1 MLSAKEGSAL
11 TLMGTCSEDGTLAV
25 MRYCLSAKRWPADFR
40 TTRLER
46 SPRLAVYNGRLMR
59 TPPLLLRLLAPL
71 LLLSCSDAGLY
82 ALDGRGPSGKD
93 RADFAGEA
101 CIPLAGG
108 DAFPVKV
115 VFAIQ
120 GGQGVPAELVGYTTD
135 ALGTL
140 SSRFSGPFIK
150 FSLVAFH
157 TVATGLQGS
166 FTDAASF
173 QTALSRYASYQETG
187 PISIRSALRLSKSLL
202 SGDMQTSC
210 RGAVGRTRYLVVLV
224 INSADVSCD
233 NPAFNVGID
242 SRCAGLTPVSGASAC
257 SLCELTAV
265 TGELKALQQQFG
277 AGEVVVQPIYVRT
290 TPDTVTRQQ
299 VAAIANAGG
308 TEAIETDP
316 EGLRTAISNVN
327 YASLQTQLVLKRF
340 LAFNRNVQVRAGQ
353 LLVDSDGDGVADAD
367 EAALG
372 LDPIEQDSDR
382 DGLMDGIE
390 LRMGLKP
397 QPGNVD
403 IINGCNVSLDEDG
416 DRLNTCEERV
426 LGTDPCMGDTD
437 GDGLPDL
444 VEALTR
450 TNPLVPEDLLDT
462 DRDGISNVTEV
473 EARGDP
479 LSADLAFHAE
489 RGYGY
494 SQAPAENT
502 PDGRS
507 CYKLRAEN
515 ITLMETLER
524 PNPFVPGRFIP
535 AGNNDIYLYMQ
546 VGRDND
552 PRGSGVGALF
562 VDDQVNYTES
572 QGKSFDGVRTFEPN
586 DFILGT

>member
-1 MLSAKEGSAL
+1 
-11 TLMGTCSEDGTLAV
+11 
-25 MRYCLSAKRWPADFR
+25 
-40 TTRLER
+40 
-46 SPRLAVYNGRLMR
+46 MR
-59 TPPLLLRLLAPL
+59 TLPKLVPLLVPL
-71 LLLSCSDAGLY
+71 LLLSCSDSGIY
-82 ALDGRGPSGKD
+82 ALDGRGPSGAD
-93 RADFAGEA
+93 RADFSGEA
-101 CIPLAGG
+101 CIPLASG

-120 GGQGVPAELVGYTTD
+120 GGEGTPTEVVGYTTD

-150 FSLVAFH
+150 FSLIAFH

-166 FTDAASF
+166 FVDASTF
-173 QTALSRYASYQETG
+173 QSALPRYASYQETG

-202 SGDMQTSC
+202 SGDMQTAC
-210 RGAVGRTRYLVVLV
+210 RGEVGRARYVVVLV
-224 INSADVSCD
+224 ITGADVSCD

-242 SRCAGLTPVSGASAC
+242 SRCAALTPVSGAPAC

-265 TGELKALQQQFG
+265 TGELKALAQQFN

-290 TPDTVTRQQ
+290 TPDPDTRAQ

-316 EGLRTAISNVN
+316 AGLRDALSNLN
-327 YASLQTQLVLKRF
+327 YASLQTSLVLKRF

-353 LLVDSDGDGVADAD
+353 VFADSDGDGVSDLD
-367 EAALG
+367 EAELG
-372 LDPIEQDSDR
+372 LDPRDPDTDR
-382 DGLMDGIE
+382 DGLMDGVE

-403 IINGCNVSLDEDG
+403 IINGCSISLDDDG

-426 LGTDPCMGDTD
+426 LGTDPCMGDSD

-444 VEALTR
+444 VEALGG

-462 DRDGISNVTEV
+462 DRDGISNVE
-473 EARGDP
+473 EMLAHGDP
-479 LSADLAFHAE
+479 LSADIAFHTE

-494 SQAPAENT
+494 SLELSQTT
-502 PDGRS
+502 PDGRA
-507 CYKLRAEN
+507 CYKVRAEN
-515 ITLMETLER
+515 ITLMPTLER
-524 PNPFVPGRFIP
+524 PNPLFPSVVIP
-535 AGNNDIYLYMQ
+535 KGTNDIYLYMQ

-552 PRGSGVGALF
+552 PRGVGVGSLF
-562 VDDQVNYTES
+562 IEPVIYTEEN
-572 QGKSFDGVRTFEPN
+572 GKEPAGTLPFTPN

>member
-1 MLSAKEGSAL
+1 
-11 TLMGTCSEDGTLAV
+11 
-25 MRYCLSAKRWPADFR
+25 
-40 TTRLER
+40 
-46 SPRLAVYNGRLMR
+46 MR
-59 TPPLLLRLLAPL
+59 TPPLLISLLASL

-82 ALDGRGPSGKD
+82 ALDGRGPSGRD

-101 CIPLAGG
+101 CIPLASG

-166 FTDAASF
+166 FADAATF

-224 INSADVSCD
+224 ITGSDVSCD

-242 SRCAGLTPVSGASAC
+242 SDCADLTASRGAAAC
-257 SLCELTAV
+257 SQCELTVV

-290 TPDTVTRQQ
+290 TPDPVTRDQ

-316 EGLRTAISNVN
+316 EGLRDAISNVN

-353 LLVDSDGDGVADAD
+353 VLADSDGDGVADED
-367 EAALG
+367 EADLG
-372 LDPIEQDSDR
+372 LLPDDPDSDR

-390 LRMGLKP
+390 LRMGLDP
-397 QPGNVD
+397 NAVD
-403 IINGCNVSLDEDG
+403 EINGCNVSLDDDG

-426 LGTDPCMGDTD
+426 LGTDPCMGDSD

-462 DRDGISNVTEV
+462 DRDGITNIQEV
-473 EARGDP
+473 ESRGDP
-479 LSADLAFHAE
+479 LSADLAFQAE

-494 SQAPAENT
+494 SLAPIDNT
-502 PDGRS
+502 PDGRA
-507 CYKLRAEN
+507 CYRLRAEN
-515 ITLMETLER
+515 ITVVETLER
-524 PNPFVPGRFIP
+524 PHPFIPGRDIP
-535 AGNNDIYLYMQ
+535 AGTNDIYLYLQ

-552 PRGSGVGALF
+552 PRGSGVGSLF
-562 VDDQVNYTES
+562 IDSVGYTNE
-572 QGKSFDGVRTFEPN
+572 QGKDFTGVRSFEPN
-586 DFILGT
+586 NFILGT

>member
-1 MLSAKEGSAL
+1 M
-11 TLMGTCSEDGTLAV
+11 
-25 MRYCLSAKRWPADFR
+25 
-40 TTRLER
+40 R
-46 SPRLAVYNGRLMR
+46 SPTKLIW
-59 TPPLLLRLLAPL
+59 LLAPL

-93 RADFAGEA
+93 RADFSGEV
-101 CIPLAGG
+101 CIPLASG

-115 VFAIQ
+115 VFALS
-120 GGQGVPAELVGYTTD
+120 GGQGVPAELVGYATD

-166 FTDAASF
+166 FADAATF
-173 QTALSRYASYQETG
+173 QAALPRYASYQETG
-187 PISIRSALRLSKSLL
+187 PMSIRSALRLSKSIL

-210 RGAVGRTRYLVVLV
+210 RGAVGRSRYVVVLV
-224 INSADVSCD
+224 ITQADLSCD

-242 SRCAGLTPVSGASAC
+242 ARCSALTPVSGAAAC

-265 TGELKALQQQFG
+265 TGEVKNLVQQFG
-277 AGEVVVQPIYVRT
+277 AGEVVVQPIYVREVA
-290 TPDTVTRQQ
+290 DTVTREQ

-316 EGLRTAISNVN
+316 RGLRDVLSSLN
-327 YASLQTQLVLKRF
+327 YASLQTSLVLKRF
-340 LAFNRNVQVRAGQ
+340 VAFNRNVQVRDGVISA
-353 LLVDSDGDGVADAD
+353 DSDADGVSDTD
-367 EAALG
+367 EAELG
-372 LDPIEQDSDR
+372 LDPRQPDTDG
-382 DGLMDGIE
+382 DGLMDGVE

-397 QPGNVD
+397 QPGNLD

-437 GDGLPDL
+437 ADGLPDL
-444 VEALTR
+444 VEAFGR

-462 DRDGISNVTEV
+462 DRDGVPNIQ
-473 EARGDP
+473 EAIVRGDP
-479 LSADLAFHAE
+479 LSADLAFQAE

-494 SQAPAENT
+494 SLEPTEPTA
-502 PDGRS
+502 DGRA
-507 CYKLRAEN
+507 CYKVRAEN
-515 ITLMETLER
+515 ITVVPTLER
-524 PNPFVPGRFIP
+524 PHPLFPGVTIP
-535 AGNNDIYLYMQ
+535 QGTNDLYLYMQ

-552 PRGSGVGALF
+552 PRGAGVGSLF
-562 VDDQVNYTES
+562 IES
-572 QGKSFDGVRTFEPN
+572 IRYSEEKGKEPSQTLPFTPN

>member
-1 MLSAKEGSAL
+1 
-11 TLMGTCSEDGTLAV
+11 
-25 MRYCLSAKRWPADFR
+25 
-40 TTRLER
+40 
-46 SPRLAVYNGRLMR
+46 
-59 TPPLLLRLLAPL
+59 

-82 ALDGRGPSGKD
+82 ALDGRGPSGQD

-101 CIPLAGG
+101 CIPLASG
-108 DAFPVKV
+108 DAFPVRV

-120 GGQGVPAELVGYTTD
+120 GGQGVPTELVGYTTD

-150 FSLVAFH
+150 FSLIAFH

-166 FTDAASF
+166 FVDASTF
-173 QTALSRYASYQETG
+173 QTSLARYASYQETG

-202 SGDMQTSC
+202 SGDIQTAC

-224 INSADVSCD
+224 ITSADVSCD

-242 SRCAGLTPVSGASAC
+242 SRCAALTPVSGSAAC
-257 SLCELTAV
+257 SQCELTAV
-265 TGELKALQQQFG
+265 TGEIKALQRQFG
-277 AGEVVVQPIYVRT
+277 AGEVVVQPIYVRS
-290 TPDTVTRQQ
+290 TPDALTREQ

-308 TEAIETDP
+308 TEPIETDP
-316 EGLRTAISNVN
+316 EGLRNALSNVN

-353 LLVDSDGDGVADAD
+353 VLADSDGDGIADVD
-367 EAALG
+367 EEDLG
-372 LDPIEQDSDR
+372 LDAADPDSDR

-403 IINGCNVSLDEDG
+403 IINGCNVSLDDDG

-426 LGTDPCMGDTD
+426 LGTDPCMGDSD

-444 VEALTR
+444 VEALAR

-462 DRDGISNVTEV
+462 DRDGVSNVQEV

-479 LSADLAFHAE
+479 LSADLAFQAE

-494 SQAPAENT
+494 SLLPADST
-502 PDGRS
+502 PDGRA
-507 CYKLRAEN
+507 CYKVRAEN
-515 ITLMETLER
+515 ITVVQTLER
-524 PNPFVPGRFIP
+524 PHPFIPGRVIP

-552 PRGSGVGALF
+552 PRGAGVGSLF
-562 VDDQVNYTES
+562 IDSVGYTES
-572 QGKSFDGVRTFEPN
+572 QGKNFTGVRPFTPN

>member
-1 MLSAKEGSAL
+1 
-11 TLMGTCSEDGTLAV
+11 
-25 MRYCLSAKRWPADFR
+25 
-40 TTRLER
+40 
-46 SPRLAVYNGRLMR
+46 MR
-59 TPPLLLRLLAPL
+59 TPPLLISFLAPL

-101 CIPLAGG
+101 CIPLASG

-115 VFAIQ
+115 VFALQ
-120 GGQGVPAELVGYTTD
+120 GGQGVPAELVGYNTD

-140 SSRFSGPFIK
+140 SSRFTGPFIK
-150 FSLVAFH
+150 FSLIAFH

-166 FTDAASF
+166 FSDATSF

-224 INSADVSCD
+224 ITGADVSCD

-242 SRCAGLTPVSGASAC
+242 SRCSALTPVSGAPAC

-265 TGELKALQQQFG
+265 TGEVKALQQQFG

-290 TPDTVTRQQ
+290 TPDPATRDQ

-316 EGLRTAISNVN
+316 EGLRDALNNVN
-327 YASLQTQLVLKRF
+327 YASLQTALVLKRF

-353 LLVDSDGDGVADAD
+353 VLADSDGDGVADKD
-367 EAALG
+367 EADLG
-372 LDPIEQDSDR
+372 LEPIDPDSDR

-390 LRMGLKP
+390 LRMGLDP
-397 QPGNVD
+397 LVVD
-403 IINGCNVSLDEDG
+403 IINGCNISLDDDG

-426 LGTDPCMGDTD
+426 LGTDPCMGDSD

-462 DRDGISNVTEV
+462 DRDGISNVQEV

-479 LSADLAFHAE
+479 LSADLAFQAE

-494 SQAPAENT
+494 SLAPADDT
-502 PDGRS
+502 VDGRA
-507 CYKLRAEN
+507 CYQLRAEN
-515 ITLMETLER
+515 ITLVETLER
-524 PNPFVPGRFIP
+524 PNPVIPGRIIP

-562 VDDQVNYTES
+562 INSVGYTES
-572 QGKSFDGVRTFEPN
+572 QGKDFEGVLTFTPK
-586 DFILGT
+586 DFVLGT

>member
-1 MLSAKEGSAL
+1 MR
-11 TLMGTCSEDGTLAV
+11 TL
-25 MRYCLSAKRWPADFR
+25 
-40 TTRLER
+40 
-46 SPRLAVYNGRLMR
+46 PRLV
-59 TPPLLLRLLAPL
+59 PLLASLLFL
-71 LLLSCSDAGLY
+71 TCSDAGIY

-101 CIPLAGG
+101 CIPLATGE
-108 DAFPVKV
+108 AFPVKV

-120 GGQGVPAELVGYTTD
+120 GGEGVPSEMVGFTTD

-150 FSLVAFH
+150 FSLIAFH

-166 FTDAASF
+166 FADAATF
-173 QTALSRYASYQETG
+173 QTALPRYSSYQETG

-202 SGDMQTSC
+202 SGDMQTAC
-210 RGAVGRTRYLVVLV
+210 RGEVGRARYVVVLV
-224 INSADVSCD
+224 ITSADVSCD

-242 SRCAGLTPVSGASAC
+242 SRCAALTPVTGAAAC
-257 SLCELTAV
+257 SQCELTAV
-265 TGELKALQQQFG
+265 TGELKALAQQFG
-277 AGEVVVQPIYVRT
+277 AGEVVVQPVYVRS
-290 TPDTVTRQQ
+290 TPDPVAREQ

-316 EGLRTAISNVN
+316 AGLRDVLGTLN
-327 YASLQTQLVLKRF
+327 YTSLQTSLVLKRF
-340 LAFNRNVQVRAGQ
+340 LAFNRNVQVRAGEV
-353 LLVDSDGDGVADAD
+353 LVDSDGDGVPDLD
-367 EAALG
+367 EVALE
-372 LDPIEQDSDR
+372 LDPRDPDSDR
-382 DGLMDGIE
+382 DGLMDGVE

-403 IINGCNVSLDEDG
+403 IINGCNVSLDDDG

-444 VEALTR
+444 VEALGL

-462 DRDGISNVTEV
+462 DRDGITNIEEV
-473 EARGDP
+473 QARGDP
-479 LSADLAFHAE
+479 LSADIAFHAE

-494 SQAPAENT
+494 SFELAEPT
-502 PDGRS
+502 PDGRA
-507 CYKLRAEN
+507 CYNVRAEN
-515 ITLMETLER
+515 ITVVPTLER
-524 PNPFVPGRFIP
+524 QDPIYPGVVIP
-535 AGNNDIYLYMQ
+535 RGNNDIYLYLQ

-552 PRGSGVGALF
+552 PRGTGVGSLY
-562 VDDQVNYTES
+562 VKPVRYTEE
-572 QGKSFDGVRTFEPN
+572 QGKNPTGILPFSPN